1 MGHETK
7 RERRHV
13 PEEDRRRFLKV
24 LGLGSAVAM
33 GSATLDDVTQ
43 AVSETT
49 PEELAPIG
57 QEIQADLSES
67 LDATLLADHQDTFI
81 ESASLLE
88 SGMYKIPEE
97 GPSDEFMTVA
107 DAGQPI
113 VDHLADVGFFEST
126 TQQIPSLTPSYLET
140 AAKTFVGSE
149 ALTAPLD
156 DIGLVDGEGV
166 DLVAT
171 VIANAEGLSTYH
183 WVATDEIP
191 RQQLERGEFIP
202 SMTRAAS
209 EGVLLWL
216 ADLDKHLW
224 QKKPLVTDD
233 ILAEA
238 TWHAR
243 SMAAGFQ
250 LMTEG
255 ARVVA
260 DETGSL
266 SDGELAALLTTGF
279 AIQAISSALL
289 PKDVYWI
296 TEEKRAPRES
306 TIEIQNEH

>member
-7 RERRHV
+7 HERRHV

-49 PEELAPIG
+49 SEELAPIG

-67 LDATLLADHQDTFI
+67 LDATLLADHQDTFV
-81 ESASLLE
+81 ESANLLG
-88 SGMYKIPEE
+88 SGMYEFPEE
-97 GPSDEFMTVA
+97 GPRDEFATVA

-171 VIANAEGLSTYH
+171 VIANAEDLSTYH

-191 RQQLERGEFIP
+191 RQEIERGEFIP

-233 ILAEA
+233 ILSEA

>member
-67 LDATLLADHQDTFI
+67 LDGALLADHQDTFI
-81 ESASLLE
+81 ESANLLE
-88 SGMYKIPEE
+88 SGMYEIPEE

-171 VIANAEGLSTYH
+171 VIANAEDLSTYH

-306 TIEIQNEH
+306 TIEIH